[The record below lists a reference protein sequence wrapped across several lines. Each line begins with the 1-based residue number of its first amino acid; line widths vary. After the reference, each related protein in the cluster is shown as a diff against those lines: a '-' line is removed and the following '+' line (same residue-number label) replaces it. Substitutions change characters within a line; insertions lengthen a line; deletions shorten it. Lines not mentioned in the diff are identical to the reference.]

1 MTVKTQVS
9 ADLQVRFVSLIRA
22 LHYPEPP
29 TDTNAFFR
37 SPITEGASR
46 MFSRPLEWVSPPP
59 FFLLSF
65 WLLSVF

>member
-29 TDTNAFFR
+29 TCVYER
-37 SPITEGASR
+37 V
-46 MFSRPLEWVSPPP
+46 FSFPPLRRGRQGCLVAR
-59 FFLLSF
+59 
-65 WLLSVF
+65 

>member
-22 LHYPEPP
+22 LHYAEPP
-29 TDTNAFFR
+29 TYTNAFFR

-46 MFSRPLEWVSPPP
+46 MFSCTLEVGFFPLLFASFRPL
-59 FFLLSF
+59 
-65 WLLSVF
+65 SVL